1 MKYIPVIGLEV
12 HVELSTKSKMFCGCP
27 ADPFGK
33 QPNTQVCPVC
43 LGLPGALP
51 IANKVAILD
60 TIKMGHAFKCTI
72 ANFSKFDRKHYFYPD
87 LPKAYQISQYDMP
100 LCTNGLYM
108 LNVSFPRHAGLDPV
122 SASDIGTGQ
131 RQIADQARNDGDTQ
145 PIRIRRIHL
154 EEDTGKLVHEKLDG
168 KRVSLIDFNR
178 SSVPLMEMVTEPDF
192 HDTES
197 ISEFLREV
205 QLVVRYLEIS
215 TADMEK
221 GSMRLE
227 ANVSMYGEE
236 INDENIGLSKFEL
249 PDYKVEL
256 KNINS
261 FKFLEK
267 AIKAELKRQEDLLE
281 KGEKIPQETRGY
293 DEVHDETFSQ
303 RSKEDA
309 KDYRYFPEPDL
320 PPMRFTDE
328 EIESIKSELPEL
340 PSSKRERFVKEWG
353 LSSQYIETLLSDK
366 VRGEYF
372 EEAVA
377 EGLKHNVSAKTIAD
391 LIVNKSLDKDYP
403 EPEGLVKKIVE
414 LTKRSYAEPEA
425 VKLAVEQVVQE
436 QTKPVTDYKN
446 GNANVVGFLIGQV
459 QKILKGQGEPKLI
472 QELLLKE
479 LQK

>member
-1 MKYIPVIGLEV
+1 MTNYIPIIGLEV

-27 ADPFGK
+27 ADHFAK
-33 QPNTQVCPVC
+33 APNTQVCPVC
-43 LGLPGALP
+43 MGLPGALP
-51 IANKVAILD
+51 IANKEAILD
-60 TIKMGHAFKCTI
+60 TIKMGHAFKCAI
-72 ANFSKFDRKHYFYPD
+72 ANFSKFDRKHYFYSD

-100 LCTNGLYM
+100 LCTDGLAT
-108 LNVSFPRHAGLDPV
+108 LF
-122 SASDIGTGQ
+122 
-131 RQIADQARNDGDTQ
+131 DGS

-205 QLVVRYLEIS
+205 QLVVRYLGIS
-215 TADMEK
+215 SADMEK

-227 ANVSMYGEE
+227 ANVSLFPAPTTNYQLLPT
-236 INDENIGLSKFEL
+236 DL

-267 AIKAELKRQEDLLE
+267 AIKAELKRQEELLS
-281 KGEKIPQETRGY
+281 KGEKVKQETRGY
-293 DEVHDETFSQ
+293 DEDHDETFSQ
-303 RSKEDA
+303 RSKEEA

-328 EIESIKSELPEL
+328 QIQEIKDSLPEL
-340 PSSKRERFVKEWG
+340 PESKRQRFETELG
-353 LSSQYIETLLSDK
+353 LSKQYVETLIADK

-372 EEAVA
+372 EQAVA
-377 EGLKHNVSAKTIAD
+377 EGSKHNVSAKMIAD
-391 LIVNKSLDKDYP
+391 LMVNKSLDKEFE

-414 LTKRSYAEPEA
+414 LTKRSYSSSEE
-425 VKLAVEQVVQE
+425 VKAAVEQVVSE
-436 QTKPVTDYKN
+436 QTKPVSDYKN
-446 GNANVVGFLIGQV
+446 GNANVIGFLIGQV

-479 LQK
+479 LQR